1 MFSETLV
8 KHLKH
13 KSEHTKNIAYN
24 SWTHLGTA
32 QRAKV
37 EKVSSRQCELL
48 ILLFTFIFSNS
59 RYCTRYFWD
68 MITSSEKKKGGTR
81 INQHHLISAWTF
93 LASTCVLRLNKNFN
107 QMMKTNS
114 GLHGFPPSS
123 FKGCPVYSSKLDDV
137 QSACAKNITGSCEW
151 FQRAYQTELET
162 ALLPPCHYHFLILR
176 SALISP
182 DAE

>member
-1 MFSETLV
+1 MSTPKILLIILELTWELHRGQKLRKFQVDS
-8 KHLKH
+8 
-13 KSEHTKNIAYN
+13 
-24 SWTHLGTA
+24 
-32 QRAKV
+32 
-37 EKVSSRQCELL
+37 VSSSYNYSP
-48 ILLFTFIFSNS
+48 LFSQTPGIVLV
-59 RYCTRYFWD
+59 
-68 MITSSEKKKGGTR
+68 ISEIWSQVLKKKGGTR

-93 LASTCVLRLNKNFN
+93 LASTCVLWLNKNFN

-123 FKGCPVYSSKLDDV
+123 FKSCPVYSSKLDDV